1 MNFSQPFFLFSLL
14 SALLFLWIV
23 LRRPRRRL
31 REVSQVFL
39 FLRARKEV
47 LFRFTR
53 WQLIKNLIIVLQL
66 LFLIFLSLAVAG
78 PQGVIPPWSGKYCVV
93 VVDTSLSMMAQDIVP
108 DRLSLALDLA
118 QAKTEELLSSGNT
131 VSLWELSSPPRIVQG
146 FTTNSQKLKDALRA
160 LEPSYSSTDILG
172 LLELL
177 DKWAAPKKVEVYLFS
192 DLAFSLFPERFPQLV
207 LHSQAVGQVSDNLA
221 IVSSKFQDPVLWLSL
236 KNFSQKEREVHLLID
251 GQRLKEPA
259 SIWMESMGSEEVS
272 LTLTSTKPYLKVEIE
287 EKDALPWDNVI
298 YVVRPQP
305 LKVILVS
312 SSPFLKSAFQAMNL
326 MVVSVNPQD
335 YSPDLQGDLVVF
347 ENFLPQ
353 SLPDTPLFVVHPPQG
368 NGFFPWLGIE
378 EEGFPVLKESP
389 LLEFLD
395 LSSVDFYQVPVIQ
408 SPTLVPVGYWGRA
421 PFLLQGTIAGRKAVV
436 FSPNLSYSNF
446 TLEAS
451 FPVFL
456 ANVVRFLT
464 GDEPGPVLPE
474 QVRSEELLEPSYGGE
489 RFSGSPP
496 GLYLHKGAQELRF
509 YSCALMSEEESNLTR
524 HTEVERLGA
533 SESTDAPRDL
543 TPFFLAFP
551 LTLILIEEILRK
563 RHV

>member
-1 MNFSQPFFLFSLL
+1 
-14 SALLFLWIV
+14 
-23 LRRPRRRL
+23 
-31 REVSQVFL
+31 
-39 FLRARKEV
+39 
-47 LFRFTR
+47 
-53 WQLIKNLIIVLQL
+53 
-66 LFLIFLSLAVAG
+66 
-78 PQGVIPPWSGKYCVV
+78 
-93 VVDTSLSMMAQDIVP
+93 
-108 DRLSLALDLA
+108 
-118 QAKTEELLSSGNT
+118 
-131 VSLWELSSPPRIVQG
+131 
-146 FTTNSQKLKDALRA
+146 
-160 LEPSYSSTDILG
+160 
-172 LLELL
+172 
-177 DKWAAPKKVEVYLFS
+177 
-192 DLAFSLFPERFPQLV
+192 
-207 LHSQAVGQVSDNLA
+207 
-221 IVSSKFQDPVLWLSL
+221 
-236 KNFSQKEREVHLLID
+236 
-251 GQRLKEPA
+251 
-259 SIWMESMGSEEVS
+259 
-272 LTLTSTKPYLKVEIE
+272 
-287 EKDALPWDNVI
+287 
-298 YVVRPQP
+298 
-305 LKVILVS
+305 
-312 SSPFLKSAFQAMNL
+312 MNL

-421 PFLLQGTIAGRKAVV
+421 PFLLQGTIAGRKAAV